1 MPELNWLAIVAAA
14 VIAFV
19 ISTIYYLVLA
29 RQRAALLGV
38 SVDDEGRPPPWKMAV
53 EILRTAVLAAV
64 VAGLVRL
71 LGITQLDRALQ
82 LGVLLWLAFPVV
94 LLSGS
99 VIWDHVPPRL
109 AAIHTGDW
117 LMKLLVIAV
126 VVTLW
131 R

>member
-19 ISTIYYLVLA
+19 LSTIYYLVLA
-29 RQRAALLGV
+29 RERAALLGV
-38 SVDDEGRPPPWKMAV
+38 SVDGEGRPPPWKMAV

-71 LGITQLDRALQ
+71 LDITQLDRALQ
-82 LGVLLWLAFPVV
+82 LGVLLWFAFPVV

-109 AAIHTGDW
+109 AAIHAGDW

>member
-19 ISTIYYLVLA
+19 LSTVYYLVLA
-29 RQRAALLGV
+29 RQRADLLGW
-38 SVDDEGRPPPWKMAV
+38 SVADEGRPPPWKMAV
-53 EILRTAVLAAV
+53 EIIRTAVLAAV
-64 VAGLVRL
+64 VAGLVQL

-99 VIWDHVPPRL
+99 VIWDHVPIRL
-109 AAIHTGDW
+109 AEIHAGDW
-117 LMKLLVIAV
+117 LIKLLLISVI
-126 VVTLW
+126 VTLW